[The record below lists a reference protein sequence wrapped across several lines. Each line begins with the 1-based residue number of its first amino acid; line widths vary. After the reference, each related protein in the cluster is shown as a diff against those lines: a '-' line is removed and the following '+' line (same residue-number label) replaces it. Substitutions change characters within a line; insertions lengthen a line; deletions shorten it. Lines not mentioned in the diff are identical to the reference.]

1 MEDGNPLWRLLII
14 IALIAVEAVMTS
26 AKEALES
33 VNDTSLEKKSKES
46 LKWEKKY
53 QRVRT
58 LLSMEEW
65 YIDTAQVVVGTIN
78 IAIGA
83 LYSTRLMTHSRQLM
97 TLLHISEYSRLV
109 NMIFLVLFTI
119 VLLLSAILLG
129 RVIPAKLTAIN
140 PEKIALNTAGFM
152 LFFIA
157 LLKPFL
163 YLMDGTA
170 RLLFRIMQINPKDL
184 EDNVTE
190 EEIISIVNEGFEQGV
205 LEDNEVEM
213 ISNIIELDDKEVR
226 DVMTNRRKVV
236 SVSTELS
243 IGEALRFMLGE
254 RYSRFPLYE
263 GERDNVVGVLHFKD
277 VAQHYIAG
285 EDGAV
290 TLKEIAR
297 EAYFV
302 PDTQSV
308 DTLFED
314 MQLKKIHMAIAV
326 DEYGQMAGVVA
337 LEDILEEI
345 VGNILDE
352 YDEDERM
359 ILKQGTSRYVMRGM
373 APLDEVEDALGI
385 DLKQEEYDFDTL
397 NGFLITQL
405 GRLPSDDEKPVVHY
419 EGYRFHVLDAKNNM
433 VRTVRVVKEQEP
445 NKALS
450 KPREGERGVL

>member
-1 MEDGNPLWRLLII
+1 MEDGNPLWRLVI
-14 IALIAVEAVMTS
+14 IAVLIAVEAVMTS
-26 AKEALES
+26 AKEALEA
-33 VNDTSLEKKSKES
+33 VNENSIEKKSKES
-46 LKWEKKY
+46 MKAEKKCRMV
-53 QRVRT
+53 QK
-58 LLSMEEW
+58 LLDMEEW
-65 YIDTAQVVVGTIN
+65 YIDTAQVVAGTIN
-78 IAIGA
+78 IGIGA
-83 LYSTRLMTHSRQLM
+83 LYSTRLLIHSSQLM
-97 TLLHISEYSRLV
+97 KLLKMDGFGRLETSV
-109 NMIFLVLFTI
+109 FIVLFTI
-119 VLLLSAILLG
+119 ILLFAVILLG
-129 RVIPAKLTAIN
+129 RVIPARLTAVN
-140 PEKIALNTAGFM
+140 PEKIAMNTAGFM

-163 YLMDGTA
+163 YLMDGAA
-170 RLLFRIMQINPKDL
+170 RLLFKIMQINPKDL

-205 LEDNEVEM
+205 LEDSEVEM

-243 IGEALRFMLGE
+243 LGEALKFMLGE

-277 VAQHYIAG
+277 VAQHYVAG
-285 EDGAV
+285 EDGLV

-297 EAYFV
+297 EPYFV
-302 PDTQSV
+302 PDTRSV

-314 MQLKKIHMAIAV
+314 MQRKKIHMAIAV

-385 DLKQEEYDFDTL
+385 NLEQEEYDFDTL

-405 GRLPSDDEKPVVHY
+405 GHLPGDEEKPVIHY
-419 EGYRFHVLDAKNNM
+419 GGYRFHILDAKNNM

-445 NKALS
+445 NKRFVKS
-450 KPREGERGVL
+450 REEERQ